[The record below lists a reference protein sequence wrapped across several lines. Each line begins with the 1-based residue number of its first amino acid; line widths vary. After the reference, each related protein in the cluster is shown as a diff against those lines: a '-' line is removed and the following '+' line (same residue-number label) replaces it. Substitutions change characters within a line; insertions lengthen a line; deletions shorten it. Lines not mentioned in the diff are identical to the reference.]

1 MYSNENPNRIPLI
14 SNKIAYRTQLTPP
27 TLNAS
32 QKLHVKF
39 VHNQNDNI
47 FWMFRISFM
56 CYSTVGFIVAMVI
69 GQTISWMTGDIGQN
83 IDENLLIPFFQST
96 AFRERIQRKSN
107 ETRYVTI
114 DQMLIE
120 MTKIKTIDCENVD
133 KTSTAEL
140 EPLPAN

>member
-1 MYSNENPNRIPLI
+1 
-14 SNKIAYRTQLTPP
+14 
-27 TLNAS
+27 
-32 QKLHVKF
+32 
-39 VHNQNDNI
+39 
-47 FWMFRISFM
+47 
-56 CYSTVGFIVAMVI
+56 MVI